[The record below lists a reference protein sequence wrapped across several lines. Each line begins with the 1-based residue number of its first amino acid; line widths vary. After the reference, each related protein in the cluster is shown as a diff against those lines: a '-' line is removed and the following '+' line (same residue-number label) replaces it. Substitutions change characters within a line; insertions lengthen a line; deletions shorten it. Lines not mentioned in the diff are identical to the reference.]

1 MAVKAKICGINSREA
16 AEAAGAGGASHIG
29 LVFYPPSPRFVTP
42 EQAAGLAAVV
52 PARVKKVGLF
62 VDSTDES
69 IAFILE
75 QVPLDVLQLHGA
87 ESPERVAA
95 VKAAFGLPVM
105 KAVKVAGPQDVVVA
119 ERYVGVADWLLFD
132 AKAPESMTGALP
144 GGNALIFDWEL
155 LAGRTWPKPW
165 MLSGGLTAENVD
177 EAVRI
182 SGAEAVDVSSGVES
196 RPGRK
201 DPRLIAAFLEAVAG
215 L

>member
-1 MAVKAKICGINSREA
+1 MPRNLLPV
-16 AEAAGAGGASHIG
+16 AGVLLAGGLARRIG
-29 LVFYPPSPRFVTP
+29 GGDKALSML
-42 EQAAGLAAVV
+42 AGETIL
-52 PARVKKVGLF
+52 ARVIACARPQVRGLLLNANG
-62 VDSTDES
+62 D
-69 IAFILE
+69 
-75 QVPLDVLQLHGA
+75 
-87 ESPERVAA
+87 PERF
-95 VKAAFGLPVM
+95 AAFGLPVM
-105 KAVKVAGPQDVVVA
+105 KAVKVAGPQDVIVA

-132 AKAPESMTGALP
+132 AKAPKSMRGALP

-165 MLSGGLTAENVD
+165 MLSGGLTAGNVD

-182 SGAEAVDVSSGVES
+182 SGTEAVDVSSGVES